1 MKNLFLL
8 VILSSFVLFGTLS
21 AQVVETE
28 MPMSDGIQS
37 ALEVDLMTDSKQS
50 EKVWKK
56 YVKKIG
62 KLDWDRKNKEHVLF
76 NVIIT
81 DIDREYPV
89 TVFTKFS
96 SAKDITKGTFWFK
109 MDSDYLNS
117 NDDAEKLR
125 GAGKWI
131 QAYAYDVEK
140 QYISDQLKG
149 EEKTLEGFEN
159 DLRKLTKKNEN
170 LHKDIK
176 KAKDQIAKAER
187 EIEDNIKDQKD
198 KNKEIETQK
207 NQVVIVKK
215 SLDKVGKKSL
225 DKNIKKNK

>member
-1 MKNLFLL
+1 MKNLFFL
-8 VILSSFVLFGTLS
+8 VIIFSICLLGTVT

-37 ALEVDLMTDSKQS
+37 ALEVDLKGDAKQS
-50 EKVWKK
+50 EKLFKK

-76 NVIIT
+76 NVTIS

-89 TVFTKFS
+89 TIFTKFS
-96 SAKDITKGTFWFK
+96 TAKDITKGTFWFK

-117 NDDAEKLR
+117 KDDAEELK

-131 QAYAYDVEK
+131 QEYAYEVERN
-140 QYISDQLKG
+140 YISDRIKD
-149 EEKTLEGFEN
+149 EEKNLSGLDK

-170 LHKDIK
+170 LHKDIE
-176 KAKDQIAKAER
+176 KAKDQIAKAEK
-187 EIEDNIKDQKD
+187 EIEENLKNQEN
-198 KNKEIETQK
+198 KNKEIESQK
-207 NQVVIVKK
+207 EKVDAVKEELK
-215 SLDKVGKKSL
+215 NVGKS
-225 DKNIKKNK
+225 